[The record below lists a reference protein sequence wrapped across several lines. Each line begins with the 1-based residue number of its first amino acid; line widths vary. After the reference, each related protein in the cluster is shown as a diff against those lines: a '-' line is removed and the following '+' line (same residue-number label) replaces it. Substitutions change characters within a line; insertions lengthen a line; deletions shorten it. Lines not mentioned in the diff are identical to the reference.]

1 MIGRLRRRLGA
12 VACLHSAAA
21 TAFNRRREWR
31 MWHIDNTVIK
41 LATADFTPLVGK
53 ACLLYGQMLRPIR
66 PQTVQLLNCSF
77 HAFWTRFS
85 SELLRG
91 ININSGL
98 AAHAV
103 PLCSCRSE
111 NGQRFWV
118 IWANRYLYDKHDSE
132 SRDGIELA
140 DKFDDHVRR
149 CGRDED
155 RRRPII
161 ATRWDTHQH
170 FVT

>member
-1 MIGRLRRRLGA
+1 M
-12 VACLHSAAA
+12 
-21 TAFNRRREWR
+21 
-31 MWHIDNTVIK
+31 
-41 LATADFTPLVGK
+41 
-53 ACLLYGQMLRPIR
+53 
-66 PQTVQLLNCSF
+66 
-77 HAFWTRFS
+77 
-85 SELLRG
+85 LRG

-111 NGQRFWV
+111 NGQR
-118 IWANRYLYDKHDSE
+118 LYELFEPTVSLVRQDKHDSE

-149 CGRDED
+149 CSRDED
-155 RRRPII
+155 RRRRII